1 MLRGYVTDCLMA
13 ISQNTAPLSS
23 AGKLMEKRFA
33 EEMGWVKADSRTG
46 DEIAMDII
54 RRAGLK
60 VQE

>member
-13 ISQNTAPLSS
+13 ISQNTAALPSE
-23 AGKLMEKRFA
+23 GKLMQRRFA
-33 EEMGWVKADSRTG
+33 EEIGWVKVDDRTG

-54 RRAGLK
+54 RRAALK